1 MDMNQLITSEV
12 PYNKVDFTDEELDN
26 SGFAGLEGKF
36 INENTFI
43 GVQRLPSIF
52 VKIRNTRAIYIPNLK

>member
-1 MDMNQLITSEV
+1 MNQLITSES
-12 PYNKVDFTDEELDN
+12 YNKVDFTDEELDN

-43 GVQRLPSIF
+43 GVQNI
-52 VKIRNTRAIYIPNLK
+52 IYLR